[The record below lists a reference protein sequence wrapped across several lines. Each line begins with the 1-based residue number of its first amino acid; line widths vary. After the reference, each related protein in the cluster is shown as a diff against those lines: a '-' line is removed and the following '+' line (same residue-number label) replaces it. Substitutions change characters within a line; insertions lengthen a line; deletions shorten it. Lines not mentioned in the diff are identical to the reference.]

1 MSLNIISKLR
11 NSIWDRIVNW
21 LSSTSDDS
29 QMPLSDFDRLRYE
42 IRPGDVI
49 LVEGRTP
56 VSEIIKTITLS
67 NWTHSAIYIGRL
79 HNIDDPML
87 REFIQK
93 FYKGEPD
100 DQLIIESQ
108 LGEGTIVD
116 NIRKYRD
123 DHLRICR
130 PSSITRTDSQKVIAY
145 AINRLG
151 SYYNVRQ
158 ILDLARFLFPY
169 GLLPRRW
176 RSSLF
181 EHNAGTPT
189 HTVCSTMMAEAFAS
203 VHYPILPVL
212 HRNEDGELTL
222 YKRNTRLIT
231 PKDFDYSP
239 YFDVIKYPILDFD
252 ELAIYQKMP
261 WGKDGIE
268 LDDERDLRL
277 LSGKKNKSAGVNSD
291 EINSAA
297 IKTADSNTSSKTEQ
311 ERLESELIRSVE
323 KKTKKNNHDKT
334 HDIDD
339 LQTNP
344 TQTNPVQAN

>member
-1 MSLNIISKLR
+1 MTLNIFSNIR
-11 NSIWDRIVNW
+11 NAIWDKIVGW
-21 LSSTSDDS
+21 LSTNSDDNK
-29 QMPLSDFDRLRYE
+29 MPLSDFDRLRYE

-79 HNIDDPML
+79 HNIDDPVL
-87 REFIQK
+87 REYIQK
-93 FYKGEPD
+93 FYNGEPD

-108 LGEGTIVD
+108 LGEGTIVN

-130 PSSITRTDSQKVIAY
+130 PTSITRTDSQKVIAY

-169 GLLPRRW
+169 ALLPRRW

-212 HRNEDGELTL
+212 HRDEDGELIM

-261 WGKDGIE
+261 WGKDGVE
-268 LDDERDLRL
+268 LNDENDLNMPKQTKPK
-277 LSGKKNKSAGVNSD
+277 SHQPDETDNEADVENK
-291 EINSAA
+291 I
-297 IKTADSNTSSKTEQ
+297 
-311 ERLESELIRSVE
+311 
-323 KKTKKNNHDKT
+323 
-334 HDIDD
+334 DIDD
-339 LQTNP
+339 LDLPDANDNP
-344 TQTNPVQAN
+344 AQAG

>member
-1 MSLNIISKLR
+1 MSLNIFSKLQ
-11 NSIWDRIVNW
+11 NVIWDKIVCW
-21 LSSTSDDS
+21 LSSNRDVKK
-29 QMPLSDFDRLRYE
+29 MPLSDFDRLRYE

-56 VSEIIKTITLS
+56 IGEIIKTITLS

-79 HNIDDPML
+79 HNIDDPVL
-87 REFIQK
+87 REYIQK
-93 FYKGEPD
+93 FYDGEPD

-116 NIRKYRD
+116 NIRKYKD

-130 PSSITRTDSQKVIAY
+130 PTSITRTDSQKVIAY
-145 AINRLG
+145 SINRLG

-158 ILDLARFLFPY
+158 VLDLARFLFPY
-169 GLLPRRW
+169 ALLPRRW

-212 HRNEDGELTL
+212 HRDENGELVM
-222 YKRNTRLIT
+222 YKRNTQLIT

-252 ELAIYQKMP
+252 ELSIYQRMP
-261 WGKDGIE
+261 WGKDGVELNDDHDLITNAKDAIE
-268 LDDERDLRL
+268 GNADTSEKDPNTNDDISISVTDTDTNT
-277 LSGKKNKSAGVNSD
+277 K
-291 EINSAA
+291 INPA
-297 IKTADSNTSSKTEQ
+297 
-311 ERLESELIRSVE
+311 
-323 KKTKKNNHDKT
+323 
-334 HDIDD
+334 
-339 LQTNP
+339 
-344 TQTNPVQAN
+344 QAS

>member
-1 MSLNIISKLR
+1 
-11 NSIWDRIVNW
+11 
-21 LSSTSDDS
+21 
-29 QMPLSDFDRLRYE
+29 MPLSDFDRLRYE

-56 VSEIIKTITLS
+56 ISEIIKTITLS

-79 HNIDDPML
+79 HNIDDPVL

-93 FYKGEPD
+93 FYTGAMD

-116 NIRKYRD
+116 SIGKYKD

-130 PSSITRTDSQKVIAY
+130 PTSITRHDSQRVIAY
-145 AINRLG
+145 SINRLG
-151 SYYNVRQ
+151 TNYNVRQ

-169 GLLPRRW
+169 AILPRRW

-181 EHNAGTPT
+181 EHNAGIPT

-212 HRNEDGELTL
+212 RRNEDGQLMM

-239 YFDVIKYPILDFD
+239 YFDVIKYPVLDFD
-252 ELAIYQKMP
+252 ELAIYQRMP
-261 WGKDGIE
+261 WGKDGIV
-268 LDDERDLRL
+268 LNDEHDLSML
-277 LSGKKNKSAGVNSD
+277 AP
-291 EINSAA
+291 
-297 IKTADSNTSSKTEQ
+297 KTITEP
-311 ERLESELIRSVE
+311 VE
-323 KKTKKNNHDKT
+323 KKLDGVSDEAFDFADAKKN
-334 HDIDD
+334 
-339 LQTNP
+339 P
-344 TQTNPVQAN
+344 A